1 MSAMVPR
8 LSGAMATQRPLESK
22 TSESS
27 HSLLFLFMY
36 LLALSPVESICLS
49 IKVYKNIFK

>member
-27 HSLLFLFMY
+27 HSLLFL
-36 LLALSPVESICLS
+36 PVESICLS